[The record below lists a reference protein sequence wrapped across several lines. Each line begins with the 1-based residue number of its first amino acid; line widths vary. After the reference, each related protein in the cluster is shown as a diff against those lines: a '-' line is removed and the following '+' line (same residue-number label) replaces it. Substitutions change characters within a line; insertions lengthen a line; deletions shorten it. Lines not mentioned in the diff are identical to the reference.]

1 MTHVR
6 PRIVR
11 LVNRDDTVIRNAVT
25 LLAEVAVTP
34 TCFTAMFGGT
44 RSVLVVRCG
53 IERRRCGIHRDDLIA
68 RRLLHRVDVG
78 VRMV

>member
-53 IERRRCGIHRDDLIA
+53 IGRRYGIHRDDLIA
-68 RRLLHRVDVG
+68 RRLLHRVDIG
-78 VRMV
+78 VRMI